1 MFGNVVCGIVTGDAP
16 VSYWSIFSL
25 SLVTVPE
32 VFAMLTR
39 PSFLHVSK
47 VANRPLPSSKNP
59 HFQNE
64 AKCTTFLVKMSFI
77 CIRMKNHFHIKGWAH
92 NLVLTQRPVELV
104 NGLLHVLWFSPESSP
119 LFNTMN
125 IYHSGDSTWGP
136 WLVIAMYQVNT
147 EGGVWCLFRC
157 HHPQHRFC
165 RKFRLSIQLCPVSGL
180 KGNDSTVLFSLYSL
194 TTTQMIAPGNS

>member
-25 SLVTVPE
+25 SLVIVPE
-32 VFAMLTR
+32 VFAMLTW

-77 CIRMKNHFHIKGWAH
+77 CIRMKSHFHIKGWAH
-92 NLVLTQRPVELV
+92 NLVLTQRPGELV
-104 NGLLHVLWFSPESSP
+104 NGLLHVLCILAWVIS
-119 LFNTMN
+119 NTMN
-125 IYHSGDSTWGP
+125 ICHSGDSTWGP

-147 EGGVWCLFRC
+147 EGGVWCLFRS

-165 RKFRLSIQLCPVSGL
+165 RKFRLSIQLCPASRL
-180 KGNDSTVLFSLYSL
+180 KGNDFTVLFSLYSL
-194 TTTQMIAPGNS
+194 TTTQTIARGNC